1 MRNVFRALRGKPVEL
16 SPKQQEKMAKAQ
28 ARADQ
33 MIAEAEERGR
43 KAQEDYA
50 AFRGQEALPDPQVPT
65 TLGELFER
73 AKTEIGGTF
82 DDRRDVL
89 DPGPGAELNRPP
101 AEIEDEQQR
110 AQVAAAERVLR
121 DQARAPY
128 VAPQCPQIAF
138 TRVGTNATDQLAHMT
153 EVLQTADPARVF
165 GVYRVPDRFDLS
177 RGSEQHAYVEW
188 EIAHAPGALQSAPT
202 PVAVSA
208 LSRSEH
214 LVLRSPGDLAP
225 LDEDVMGAAIAQ
237 ARLQPEACFGL
248 TRALTI
254 RGTEASDDVTWNAH
268 IEGTLLFARADVA
281 RAFTGAAPHTTL
293 DAPFHLELLDWEAV
307 AAWNAPWRF
316 GGPRTPAPLP
326 HLPSSWQ
333 ELLTAHL
340 EVVGI
345 APHDCYGVQVTRT
358 RTGGLA
364 DLSLASFRKNFT
376 RPKLPCADGTPRARV
391 QTAQTIVLAYR
402 DCPEYAE
409 GRVRW
414 SAYQRDVLKAR
425 LDHRTNERE
434 PIVVDD
440 RPRPSF
446 AEEVFDLFNPL
457 DPVSP
462 LPQIRNRNARPS
474 LGPYC
479 GELP

>member
-1 MRNVFRALRGKPVEL
+1 M
-16 SPKQQEKMAKAQ
+16 
-28 ARADQ
+28 
-33 MIAEAEERGR
+33 
-43 KAQEDYA
+43 
-50 AFRGQEALPDPQVPT
+50 
-65 TLGELFER
+65 FEQ
-73 AKTEIGGTF
+73 AKTELGGTF

-89 DPGPGAELNRPP
+89 DPGPGADLNRPP
-101 AEIEDEQQR
+101 AEIEDEQER
-110 AQVAAAERVLR
+110 AHVAAAERAHR

-128 VAPQCPQIAF
+128 TAPQRSQLMF
-138 TRVGTNATDQLAHMT
+138 TRVGTNATDQLAHMAA
-153 EVLQTADPARVF
+153 VLKNADPARVF

-188 EIAHAPGALQSAPT
+188 EIAHAPDALQNAPT
-202 PVAVSA
+202 PVAMSA
-208 LSRSEH
+208 LSRSDH
-214 LVLRSPGDLAP
+214 LVLRAPGDLAP

-237 ARLQPEACFGL
+237 ARLQPEDSFGL
-248 TRALTI
+248 TRALTV
-254 RGTEASDDVTWNAH
+254 RGTEASEDVSWNAH
-268 IEGTLLFARADVA
+268 IEGTLLFARTDVA
-281 RAFTGAAPHTTL
+281 RAFTETAPHTTL

-333 ELLTAHL
+333 ELLIAHL

-376 RPKLPCADGTPRARV
+376 RPKLPCADGTPRPRV
-391 QTAQTIVLAYR
+391 QTAQTLVLAYR
-402 DCPEYAE
+402 DRPEYAE
-409 GRVRW
+409 GRTRW
-414 SAYQRDVLKAR
+414 NAYQRDVLKAR
-425 LDHRTNERE
+425 LDHRTGQRE

-457 DPVSP
+457 DPGSP

>member
-1 MRNVFRALRGKPVEL
+1 M
-16 SPKQQEKMAKAQ
+16 
-28 ARADQ
+28 
-33 MIAEAEERGR
+33 
-43 KAQEDYA
+43 
-50 AFRGQEALPDPQVPT
+50 
-65 TLGELFER
+65 
-73 AKTEIGGTF
+73 
-82 DDRRDVL
+82 L
-89 DPGPGAELNRPP
+89 DPGPGADLNRPP

-110 AQVAAAERVLR
+110 ARVAAAERAHR

-128 VAPQCPQIAF
+128 IAPQRPQIAF
-138 TRVGTNATDQLAHMT
+138 TRVGTNATDQLVHIT

-165 GVYRVPDRFDLS
+165 GVYRVPDRFDLN

-188 EIAHAPGALQSAPT
+188 EIAHAPGALQGAPT
-202 PVAVSA
+202 PVAMSA
-208 LSRSEH
+208 LSRCEH
-214 LVLRSPGDLAP
+214 LVLRSAGRPGSTGRGRDGRRDRPGPAP
-225 LDEDVMGAAIAQ
+225 
-237 ARLQPEACFGL
+237 ARGL
-248 TRALTI
+248 LRPHPRAHHPRHRGQRRRELGTRTS
-254 RGTEASDDVTWNAH
+254 R
-268 IEGTLLFARADVA
+268 ARCCSPAPTS
-281 RAFTGAAPHTTL
+281 RAPSPRPRRTPRSN
-293 DAPFHLELLDWEAV
+293 APFHLELLDWEAV

-333 ELLTAHL
+333 ELLIAHL

-376 RPKLPCADGTPRARV
+376 RPKLPCADGTPRPRV

-402 DCPEYAE
+402 DRPEYAE
-409 GRVRW
+409 GRARW
-414 SAYQRDVLKAR
+414 SAYQREVLRAR
-425 LDHRTNERE
+425 LDHRTDQRE

-457 DPVSP
+457 DPGSA